1 MRILAVMSLV
11 GIGFCDS
18 NIMIRTLAFLLSLL
32 AVSESFQQTRY
43 YQNNLLPWSLAR
55 GGRRAR
61 FMSKPRVVNDDKRQR
76 QIKTEN
82 AEENIKDDNS
92 EAIFVEDLETQLRSK
107 FSRNG
112 IYRSQFKKIIEDFP
126 SLDTAVGNV
135 FI

>member
-1 MRILAVMSLV
+1 MRILAVMILV

-18 NIMIRTLAFLLSLL
+18 NIMIQTLAFLLSLL
-32 AVSESFQQTRY
+32 AVSESFQQTKY
-43 YQNNLLPWSLAR
+43 YRNNLLPWSLAR
-55 GGRRAR
+55 GGRKAR
-61 FMSKPRVVNDDKRQR
+61 FMSEPRVVNDDNRQR
-76 QIKTEN
+76 QIMSGN
-82 AEENIKDDNS
+82 GEENIKDDNS

-126 SLDTAVGNV
+126 SLDTAGGNT

>member
-1 MRILAVMSLV
+1 
-11 GIGFCDS
+11 
-18 NIMIRTLAFLLSLL
+18 
-32 AVSESFQQTRY
+32 
-43 YQNNLLPWSLAR
+43 
-55 GGRRAR
+55 
-61 FMSKPRVVNDDKRQR
+61 MSKPRVVNDDKRQR

-107 FSRNG
+107 FSSNG